1 MAQPGRTGDVT
12 AVGQVTSL
20 QGVQHQ
26 LGLNL
31 VSEMLSNE
39 AESVSYSKLVRLDVV
54 RCRRLN
60 RQGVTE
66 SRTKENG
73 TYPIPEGGK
82 RMTLIELSIKNW
94 KKCCIFKRRKMKISP
109 IGLLFLLSM
118 AVITWLRQIC
128 STSLLCLRGPL
139 FWIIQGLTKAE
150 ALRGTR
156 H

>member
-12 AVGQVTSL
+12 AVGLVTSL
-20 QGVQHQ
+20 QV
-26 LGLNL
+26 
-31 VSEMLSNE
+31 
-39 AESVSYSKLVRLDVV
+39 VRLDFV
-54 RCRRLN
+54 RWRRLN

-82 RMTLIELSIKNW
+82 RMTLNKLSIKSW

-118 AVITWLRQIC
+118 AVIT
-128 STSLLCLRGPL
+128 
-139 FWIIQGLTKAE
+139 
-150 ALRGTR
+150 
-156 H
+156 